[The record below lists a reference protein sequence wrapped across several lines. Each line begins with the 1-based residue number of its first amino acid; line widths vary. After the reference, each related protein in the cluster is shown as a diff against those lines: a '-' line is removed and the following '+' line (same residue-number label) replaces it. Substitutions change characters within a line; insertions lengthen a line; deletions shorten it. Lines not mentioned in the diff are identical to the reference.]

1 MKTKMQFVM
10 NKGKGALAVV
20 LSVLLLNSVVDYS
33 GAVLVRAAA
42 GDASAS
48 VGGVSAESGSAS
60 GNETGVEGGQQA
72 TLAEMPR
79 LEGTYGQKVE
89 EMTISGGKVT
99 AASDSSVEVTGIWNV
114 SDAGKAELPKVGTTT
129 AYELTFTPNG
139 EFADGYDSITCMV
152 VPKVAKKPLTIAI
165 NDAEKNMARKIRY

>member
-20 LSVLLLNSVVDYS
+20 LSVLLLNSVMDYS
-33 GAVLVRAAA
+33 GVVSVRAAA
-42 GDASAS
+42 GDASGSA
-48 VGGVSAESGSAS
+48 GGVFSESGSAS
-60 GNETGVEGGQQA
+60 GNEAGAENGQQA

-89 EMTISGGKVT
+89 EMTISGGRVT
-99 AASDSSVEVTGIWNV
+99 ASGDSSVEITGTWSI
-114 SDAGKAELPKVGTTT
+114 SDAAKAELPKVGTTT
-129 AYELTFTPNG
+129 AYELTFTPTG

-152 VPKVAKKPLTIAI
+152 VPKVAKSP
-165 NDAEKNMARKIRY
+165 